1 MTVRYLQLTLHRIS
15 GVPDLRPREA
25 NTRWSSPW
33 FPFRWRERRG
43 EFTRQDTTEHTG
55 HRLMW
60 FAVAR
65 GCVAT
70 SQELGTLRLV
80 SESLLPA
87 RPCSPSRQLGIARR
101 WTSNRTRSVPEDVHR
116 KWCTPRAAS
125 KAKERRLLPSGP
137 ESACDANSEL
147 ARREQPPGLL
157 PCPASRRS
165 WESGARNCASAM
177 PAAIQRRRPIAAR
190 AGRPEVHATTAAT

>member
-1 MTVRYLQLTLHRIS
+1 MTVRYLQLTLHRTS
-15 GVPDLRPREA
+15 GVPDLRRREA
-25 NTRWSSPW
+25 NARWSSPG
-33 FPFRWRERRG
+33 FPLRWRERRG
-43 EFTRQDTTEHTG
+43 EFTMQDTTEHTG
-55 HRLMW
+55 NRLMW

-70 SQELGTLRLV
+70 SQELCTLRLV

-125 KAKERRLLPSGP
+125 KGEEAAAKR
-137 ESACDANSEL
+137 
-147 ARREQPPGLL
+147 
-157 PCPASRRS
+157 SRVRV
-165 WESGARNCASAM
+165 RCKL
-177 PAAIQRRRPIAAR
+177 R
-190 AGRPEVHATTAAT
+190 ARPERTATRLAATPCLAALLGERGAQLCLSNVRGDTTTAPNRSTCG